1 MRHKTSNFKKN
12 KVGCA
17 INKHLVIRIYYNSD
31 VKMFYSLKLVRKI
44 QSSTANM
51 EMCAQKYASKL
62 TMMIT
67 NLRHLRSEDL
77 FYV

>member
-1 MRHKTSNFKKN
+1 
-12 KVGCA
+12 
-17 INKHLVIRIYYNSD
+17 
-31 VKMFYSLKLVRKI
+31 MFYSLKLVRKI

-51 EMCAQKYASKL
+51 EMYAQKYASKL